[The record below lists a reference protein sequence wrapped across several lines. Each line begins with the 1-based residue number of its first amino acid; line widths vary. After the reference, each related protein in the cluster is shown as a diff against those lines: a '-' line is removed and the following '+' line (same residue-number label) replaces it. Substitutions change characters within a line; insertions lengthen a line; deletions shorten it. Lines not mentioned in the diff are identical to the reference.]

1 MPSVEFFISHRSKEI
16 TDWIPIYEEVK
27 ELGYNIHTEPVECD
41 ISIVLNGK
49 FVNPLPLRGKKILF
63 YHTSDWQLHKWK
75 AMFKPILEEYYDD
88 LIDIEGQEIKD
99 VIEEIY
105 QTNS

>member
-49 FVNPLPLRGKKILF
+49 FVNLNLSILCRYEERRYYFIIQAIGSYINGKRCSNLF
-63 YHTSDWQLHKWK
+63 
-75 AMFKPILEEYYDD
+75 
-88 LIDIEGQEIKD
+88 
-99 VIEEIY
+99 
-105 QTNS
+105 